1 MFNVPENQNYV
12 GRIPAKDYFMVESMS
27 EESKKEF
34 EKWHADQVKNNVEFD
49 FQKELYEY
57 CCSDVQLL
65 KEGCM
70 VFQTL

>member
-1 MFNVPENQNYV
+1 MYPKI
-12 GRIPAKDYFMVESMS
+12 RIMWVVSLRRIIKFMVESMS
-27 EESKKEF
+27 VETKKEF